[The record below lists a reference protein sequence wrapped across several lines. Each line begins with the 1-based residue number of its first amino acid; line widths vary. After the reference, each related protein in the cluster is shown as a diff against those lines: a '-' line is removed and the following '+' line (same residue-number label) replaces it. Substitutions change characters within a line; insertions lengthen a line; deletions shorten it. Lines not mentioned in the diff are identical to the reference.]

1 MFKKQLHVAHKQQMS
16 TYKYH
21 WQNFL
26 KNIASSLQV
35 TFSFVVV
42 QITQCAINYTR
53 FDGIR
58 GKISPRNFKFVD
70 AKYTLCGFGTR
81 KTPTRM
87 IPPEQFPP
95 GKAPPRITPTWKIPT
110 WKTPT
115 QDNSHLENSHPD
127 YCNPENS
134 V

>member
-1 MFKKQLHVAHKQQMS
+1 MFKNQLYVAHKQQMS

-26 KNIASSLQV
+26 KKHCIESAGD
-35 TFSFVVV
+35 FFIVVV

-53 FDGIR
+53 FDGNR

-70 AKYTLCGFGTR
+70 AKYTLCEFGTR

-95 GKAPPRITPTWKIPT
+95 GNAPPRITPTWK
-110 WKTPT
+110 TPI